1 VIAVTEKIINVGPT
15 SELCLRVSVATLSRV
30 VFSCPEDGIRLLALE
45 HKATWERG
53 DGESRVVVVAQ
64 PFGGAIRILNLEG
77 FLAHAGR
84 FNFDSERSRAE
95 QDFRVYIQPSKWEA
109 VREYCMHNLSLED
122 SPELESDPSR
132 ELQEEFDDTL
142 GIQLEP
148 DQYSVEPVKIAVENG
163 PVPTANL
170 RAPGQLTARIYRVY
184 EVRIHDPSLWQMM
197 MENNETHPEP
207 VLRRQVL
214 EEAQRSGRGRANAMF
229 VAPIRELSEAYLRI
243 PPEMRGERLPFKNSL
258 LAGNVAAVLDDI
270 FVPKF
275 QEYR

>member
-1 VIAVTEKIINVGPT
+1 
-15 SELCLRVSVATLSRV
+15 
-30 VFSCPEDGIRLLALE
+30 
-45 HKATWERG
+45 
-53 DGESRVVVVAQ
+53 
-64 PFGGAIRILNLEG
+64 
-77 FLAHAGR
+77 
-84 FNFDSERSRAE
+84 
-95 QDFRVYIQPSKWEA
+95 
-109 VREYCMHNLSLED
+109 
-122 SPELESDPSR
+122 
-132 ELQEEFDDTL
+132 
-142 GIQLEP
+142 
-148 DQYSVEPVKIAVENG
+148 
-163 PVPTANL
+163 
-170 RAPGQLTARIYRVY
+170 
-184 EVRIHDPSLWQMM
+184 MM